1 VYHAKGKLMQNVASM
16 NLKSLVGQEPNYQVP
31 AKTTAIPDG
40 AIRTVNQL
48 FIQLRAIF
56 PAWKNSFPDAD
67 SYREAKRIWLE
78 TLVNEKITTIEQL
91 QNGIARA
98 KKSKNPFWP
107 SVGEFV
113 EWCKTV
119 DYEALGLPDEDK
131 LYKRLQA
138 FMRFGMEEIQQ
149 FKFVSTVEYYLIT
162 DLYVR
167 CRTGEWSDKQLKD
180 EIKKSLVKMSKR
192 LKTGEVLPEPKLA
205 LPEEVKAVN
214 SEKVMAFW
222 GGLLKQVRGRR

>member
-1 VYHAKGKLMQNVASM
+1 MQNVASM

-40 AIRTVNQL
+40 AIRAVNQL

-113 EWCKTV
+113 EWCKAV

-138 FMRFGMEEIQQ
+138 FMAFGMEEIQK
-149 FKFVSTVEYYLIT
+149 FKFVSTAEYYLIT

-205 LPEEVKAVN
+205 LPQEVKAVDR
-214 SEKVMAFW
+214 EKVRAFW
-222 GGLLKQVRGRR
+222 GGLLKQVRGF